1 MDEADVCVACTDNPV
16 AIRVITLSFN
26 QSCLARRQ

>member
-1 MDEADVCVACTDNPV
+1 MDETDLCVAGTDNPV
-16 AIRVITLSFN
+16 AIRVITLSLN